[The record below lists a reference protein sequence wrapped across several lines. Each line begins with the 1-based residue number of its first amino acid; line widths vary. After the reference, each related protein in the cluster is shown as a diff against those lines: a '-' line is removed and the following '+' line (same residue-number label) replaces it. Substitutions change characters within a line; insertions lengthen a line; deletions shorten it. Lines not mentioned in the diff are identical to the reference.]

1 MKNRRVV
8 FHSVA
13 LSVAVFLIGSL
24 TLPELAL
31 AQAADPFS
39 TGAQSLV
46 TSLTTL
52 LTPVAVVLVMALGVT
67 AAAGQISWGWPIG
80 VLVGIGVIFAA
91 PSVVT
96 WAKGLFGV

>member
-1 MKNRRVV
+1 MTNRRVV

-13 LSVAVFLIGSL
+13 LATFLISSVIV
-24 TLPELAL
+24 PELAF
-31 AQAADPFS
+31 AQATDPFS

-52 LTPVAVVLVMALGVT
+52 LTPVAIVLVMALGVT